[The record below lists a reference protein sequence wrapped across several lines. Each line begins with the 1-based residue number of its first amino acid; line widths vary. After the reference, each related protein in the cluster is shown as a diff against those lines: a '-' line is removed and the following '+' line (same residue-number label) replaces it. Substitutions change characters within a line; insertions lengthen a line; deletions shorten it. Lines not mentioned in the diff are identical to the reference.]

1 MAKASLNPP
10 LHAQLWAYA
19 LMRGARDLRFSTD
32 RRAPTPGTRRC
43 AQLWTNGQ
51 PLSRTGMIRYLYAS
65 SASASTAGFPLSSA
79 GFVDV
84 VNDS

>member
-1 MAKASLNPP
+1 MPSGRRGR
-10 LHAQLWAYA
+10 AQRCLADA
-19 LMRGARDLRFSTD
+19 GERPCPRPVTV
-32 RRAPTPGTRRC
+32 PGTHKDARHC

-79 GFVDV
+79 GFVEV